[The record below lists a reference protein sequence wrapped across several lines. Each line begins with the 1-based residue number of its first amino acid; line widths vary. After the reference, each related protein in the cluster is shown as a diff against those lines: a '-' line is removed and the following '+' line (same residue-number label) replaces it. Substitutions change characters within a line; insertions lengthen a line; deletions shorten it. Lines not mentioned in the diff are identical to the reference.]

1 MRSRKATASV
11 ASSATCSF
19 STSTV
24 SWADSVRAW
33 RKNSRSPGSPTAPAP
48 RLSTV
53 SSSISFSSIRG
64 LLLRFGRGP
73 QLVEAAGVVAL
84 DESGA
89 VGRELERRHRRGRDD
104 NALELVE
111 MQAGVVR
118 DGGLDRIGVPHDHDE
133 LDRVLGDDDLEGAND
148 AR

>member
-1 MRSRKATASV
+1 MRSRKATASL

-24 SWADSVRAW
+24 SCADSVRAW

-64 LLLRFGRGP
+64 LLLLVGGRGP

-84 DESGA
+84 HEGGA
-89 VGRELERRHRRGRDD
+89 VGRELERGDRRRRDD
-104 NALELVE
+104 DALELVQV
-111 MQAGVVR
+111 QARVVR
-118 DGGLDRIGVPHDHDE
+118 DGGLDGVGVRHD
-133 LDRVLGDDDLEGAND
+133 
-148 AR
+148 